1 MRALRSR
8 SARRIV
14 VILLLAAGAAV
25 VRFTVLRPKPV
36 PVTVFA
42 IAPGIVEETVTN
54 SKAGTV
60 KSRRRS
66 SLSPEMGGRVVE
78 LPVKKGDRVTEGQV
92 LVRLAAGDV
101 EAEVALRERTLEAAR
116 ESERQVCQSAD
127 QAERERARMARLVK
141 DHIVSADLFEKA
153 ESEARIAVSA
163 CAAARAHVREAEA
176 AGDVARAT
184 LGKSVLRAPFPGVVA
199 ELQAHLGEWI
209 TPSPPGIAMPSV
221 VELIDPDASYV
232 SAPLDEVDAGKVHAG
247 LPVRVSMDAYP
258 GRSFPGKVVR
268 VAPYVVDRE
277 LQSRTFEIEV
287 DFDDA
292 VFARTLL
299 PGASADVE
307 VILAAKDGVL
317 RVPSYALLEG
327 GKALVFK
334 DGKLAAAKVE
344 TGLRNWEF
352 AEVTAGLAAGDKVV
366 TSLDREEVKEGAKAA
381 IAGETTR

>member
-1 MRALRSR
+1 MRSR